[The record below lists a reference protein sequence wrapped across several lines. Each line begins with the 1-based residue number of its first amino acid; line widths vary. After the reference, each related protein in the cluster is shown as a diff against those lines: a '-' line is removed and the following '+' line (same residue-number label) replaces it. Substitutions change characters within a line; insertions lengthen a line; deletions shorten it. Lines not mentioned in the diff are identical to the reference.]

1 MKKIYKYQLL
11 LYILIFISCSNNKD
25 NEAKA
30 KEPFSAGKTKQTLN
44 EKLAYDVCIC
54 NQTALELIN
63 QAKIVRMKYSNID
76 ELKSDE
82 LSKKKIVEIAKQFAT
97 LTEKCFTNNAAQ
109 LFVPSECND
118 VKLLETKQSELYSLG
133 IKINQGSKVWK

>member
-11 LYILIFISCSNNKD
+11 LYIIIFISCSNKKD
-25 NEAKA
+25 NEAK
-30 KEPFSAGKTKQTLN
+30 EPFSVGKTKQTLN
-44 EKLAYDVCIC
+44 EKMAYDVCIC
-54 NQTALELIN
+54 NQTAIELID
-63 QAKIVRMKYSNID
+63 QAKIVRMNYSNID

-82 LSKKKIVEIAKQFAT
+82 VSKKKIVQIAKQFAT

>member
-1 MKKIYKYQLL
+1 MKQIYKYQLL
-11 LYILIFISCSNNKD
+11 LYILIFISCSNKKD
-25 NEAKA
+25 NEV
-30 KEPFSAGKTKQTLN
+30 KEPFPVGKTKQSLN
-44 EKLAYDVCIC
+44 EKMTYDVCIC
-54 NQTALELIN
+54 NQTALELID
-63 QAKIVRMKYSNID
+63 QAKSVRMNHSDID
-76 ELKSDE
+76 ELKSDKV
-82 LSKKKIVEIAKQFAT
+82 SKKKIVEIAKQFAT